1 MLSRVLILVGVAF
14 AALALAFNRP
24 GASGPVERVPVV
36 VELFTSEGC
45 SSCPPADALL
55 IRLETLQPVAGAEII
70 VLSEHVDY
78 WNRLGWTD
86 PFSSAEFS
94 RRQDDYAAA
103 FGSGGMYTPQMVVD
117 GHTEFVG
124 SDAARA
130 HAAIAA
136 ATKQPKAAVTLS
148 LAGNAVKPGEIL
160 LRVTA
165 APPAGISSEGA
176 DVLLAITES
185 GLASDVA
192 RGENSGRRMAHTGVV
207 RQLKGIGRIQRGAPA
222 RFATEIPL
230 RLPAAWRR
238 ENLRAVVFVQDRASR
253 RILGVAALPL

>member
-1 MLSRVLILVGVAF
+1 MIPRVLILSAAAF
-14 AALALAFNRP
+14 GAMALVLGRP
-24 GASGPVERVPVV
+24 ATTGAEERVPVL

-55 IRLETLQPVAGAEII
+55 IRLEKLQPVPGAEII
-70 VLSEHVDY
+70 ALSEHVDY

-94 RRQDDYAAA
+94 RRQDDYAGALGN
-103 FGSGGMYTPQMVVD
+103 GSIYTPQMVVD

-130 HAAIAA
+130 QAAIAA
-136 ATKQPKAAVTLS
+136 AAKQVKAAVKLS
-148 LAGNAVKPGEIL
+148 LAANPAKPGEIL

-165 APPAGISSEGA
+165 EPPAGASPEGA
-176 DVLLAITES
+176 EVMLAITES
-185 GLASDVA
+185 GLTSDVA
-192 RGENSGRRMAHTGVV
+192 RGENSGRRISHTGVV
-207 RQLKGIGRIQRGAPA
+207 RQMKSLGRIPRGAPGGFA
-222 RFATEIPL
+222 AETGLRFPG
-230 RLPAAWRR
+230 AWRR

-253 RILGVAALPL
+253 RILGAASLPL